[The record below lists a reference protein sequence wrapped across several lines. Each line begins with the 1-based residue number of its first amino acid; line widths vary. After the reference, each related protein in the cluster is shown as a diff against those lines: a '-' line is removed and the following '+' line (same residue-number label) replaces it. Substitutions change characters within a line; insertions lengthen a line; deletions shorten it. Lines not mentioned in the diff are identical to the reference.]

1 MKAKKIKP
9 REEVLNCPNCSA
21 PISGDRCDYC
31 GTQFIDCT
39 TIRMDKPFYLK
50 FSPDGKNTI
59 ISKVCLGSLEHCVEP
74 NRLNFVEDIRD
85 INRPLVWSPPVHTF
99 TVTYVSVD

>member
-1 MKAKKIKP
+1 MKIGKKIKP

-39 TIRMDKPFYLK
+39 TIRPDKPFYLK

-59 ISKVCLGSLEHCVEP
+59 ISKVFLENLEVSFEQNTIDVGQDFLGRV
-74 NRLNFVEDIRD
+74 IY
-85 INRPLVWSPPVHTF
+85 SPPTRRF
-99 TVTYVSVD
+99 TATYVSVD

>member
-1 MKAKKIKP
+1 MILSERYERDVKKIKP
-9 REEVLNCPNCSA
+9 KEEAELPECSA

-50 FSPDGKNTI
+50 FVPMEEYDYQQG
-59 ISKVCLGSLEHCVEP
+59 VFGG
-74 NRLNFVEDIRD
+74 
-85 INRPLVWSPPVHTF
+85 
-99 TVTYVSVD
+99 

>member
-1 MKAKKIKP
+1 MKITKKK
-9 REEVLNCPNCSA
+9 EVLNCPNCSA

-39 TIRMDKPFYLK
+39 TIRPDKPFYLK

-59 ISKVCLGSLEHCVEP
+59 ISKVFLENLEVGFEQSTIDLG
-74 NRLNFVEDIRD
+74 RD
-85 INRPLVWSPPVHTF
+85 FLGKAIFLPPTWRF
-99 TVTYVSVD
+99 TATYVSVD

>member
-1 MKAKKIKP
+1 MKMGKKIKP

-21 PISGDRCDYC
+21 PISGDRCEYC

-39 TIRMDKPFYLK
+39 TIRTDKPFYLK

-59 ISKVCLGSLEHCVEP
+59 ISKVFLE
-74 NRLNFVEDIRD
+74 DM
-85 INRPLVWSPPVHTF
+85 
-99 TVTYVSVD
+99 TVCME